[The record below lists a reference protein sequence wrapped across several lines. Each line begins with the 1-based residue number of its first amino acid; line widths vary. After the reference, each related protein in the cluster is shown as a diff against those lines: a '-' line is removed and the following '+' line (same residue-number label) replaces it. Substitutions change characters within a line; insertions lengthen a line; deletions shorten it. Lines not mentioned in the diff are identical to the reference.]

1 MRATTDYPAW
11 AEQPNTPVTYPAQ
24 YLALAEARGLDTAT
38 LLAASGIDAAQLS
51 TPGARISLAAFL
63 RFLTALLATGHMD
76 DMGMEVGLRLPLT
89 AHGNLGYALICAS
102 HPREALDTLQQYW
115 GLRGRGL
122 RFGWTEMESTLQFH
136 FQGELVLP
144 TALSQV
150 LTEAMLTSFC
160 QGVQFLLGTPAFPG
174 EISFAFAEP
183 AHHVRYKD
191 RLPVLRYSQT
201 ENGVVVLNKTLFDK
215 PLPTGNPE
223 ARQQAL
229 ALCAR
234 EMAIWGDDAARQPL
248 LARAQAEMALTGRGY
263 PGPEELAE
271 RLHLS
276 LRTLRRKLAAE
287 GSGYQALLDAA
298 RARDALVLLAQPDLE
313 IRQIARLLGYE
324 DPANFTRAFRSRT
337 GVTPSAARLSHA
349 SPPSPAP
356 AATD

>member
-1 MRATTDYPAW
+1 MPAATEYPAW
-11 AEQPNTPVTYPAQ
+11 AEQLNTPVTYPAQ
-24 YLALAEARGLDTAT
+24 YLALAEARGLDTTA
-38 LLAASGIDAAQLS
+38 LLAAAGLDAAQLA
-51 TPGARISLAAFL
+51 TPGARVSLASFL
-63 RFLTALLATGHMD
+63 RFLTALLACGDMD
-76 DMGMEVGLRLPLT
+76 DMGLEIGLRLPLT

-115 GLRGRGL
+115 VLRGRGL
-122 RFGWTEMESTLQFH
+122 RFDWTETETTLQFH

-144 TALSQV
+144 PALTRV
-150 LTEAMLTSFC
+150 LTEAMLVSFC
-160 QGVQFLLGTPAFPG
+160 QGVQFLLGTPVFPG
-174 EISFAFAEP
+174 EIRFAFAEP
-183 AHHVRYKD
+183 AHHARYRD
-191 RLPVLRYSQT
+191 RLPVLRYDQA
-201 ENGVVVLNKTLFDK
+201 ENGLIVHNKVLFDH

-234 EMAIWGDDAARQPL
+234 EMALWGDDAARQPL

-263 PGPEELAE
+263 PSPDELAD

-276 LRTLRRKLAAE
+276 LRTLRRRLAAE

-298 RARDALVLLAQPDLE
+298 RARDAQTLLAQPELE

-324 DPANFTRAFRSRT
+324 DPANFTRAFRART
-337 GVTPSAARLSHA
+337 GMTPSAFRAERQDPGSAAH
-349 SPPSPAP
+349 

>member
-1 MRATTDYPAW
+1 MRAASEYPAW

-38 LLAASGIDAAQLS
+38 LLAASGIDPAQLA

-89 AHGNLGYALICAS
+89 AHGNLGYALLCAS
-102 HPREALDTLQQYW
+102 HPREALETLQQYW
-115 GLRGRGL
+115 VLRGRGL
-122 RFGWTEMESTLQFH
+122 RFDWQETDTTLRFH
-136 FQGELVLP
+136 FYGELVLP
-144 TALSQV
+144 TALAQV
-150 LTEAMLTSFC
+150 LTEAMLVSFC
-160 QGVQFLLGTPAFPG
+160 QGVQFLLGTATFPG
-174 EISFAFAEP
+174 EIGFSFPES
-183 AHHVRYKD
+183 AHHARYRD
-191 RLPVLRYSQT
+191 RLPMLRYGQR
-201 ENGVVVLNKTLFDK
+201 ENAVVILNKALFDH

-234 EMAIWGDDAARQPL
+234 DMALWGDDVARQPL
-248 LARAQAEMALTGRGY
+248 LARAHAEIALTGRGY
-263 PGPEELAE
+263 PSPTELAE
-271 RLHLS
+271 RLHVS

-298 RARDALVLLAQPDLE
+298 RTRDALSLLAQPELE

-324 DPANFTRAFRSRT
+324 DPANFTRAFRLRT
-337 GVTPSAARLSHA
+337 GVTPSAMRVARLTDD
-349 SPPSPAP
+349 PS
-356 AATD
+356 